1 MQLKI
6 ICSTMNHENLY
17 LNEKRQLIN
26 TNTEMT
32 KMLELSD
39 KYLKAAFIKL
49 LWRAIKQTI

>member
-6 ICSTMNHENLY
+6 ICSTKNHENLY

-49 LWRAIKQTI
+49 L